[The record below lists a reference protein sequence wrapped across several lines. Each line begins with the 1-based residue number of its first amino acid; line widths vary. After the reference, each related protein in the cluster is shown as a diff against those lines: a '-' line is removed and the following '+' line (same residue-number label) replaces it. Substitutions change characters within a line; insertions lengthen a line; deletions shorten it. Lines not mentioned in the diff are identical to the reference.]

1 MYKPATFIFLTGTLA
16 FSGLWLAERSKNANQ
31 IPVASLTA
39 KPEIDPAS
47 LKLKADLA
55 ALRKQ
60 ASDLTKERDDLVAA
74 LEKAKQVPASA
85 LIGKAQ
91 AAPAAVDSRYNEV
104 ANTMKEMG
112 KQRIEKEYARLFKKL
127 NLSPDEQEKFTNM
140 VMETQMLKMSSG
152 MKMWQEKDE
161 TKRKELKEKMDED
174 LAATEKN
181 TESLLG
187 SRYAVLQDYRDKQG
201 AYSSIDGLNAALTEK
216 SQTSLSDDK
225 AEELASLISSTEK
238 ANPYSIDI
246 EEKGGWRQLSDED
259 RKTIETERSARNDK
273 IVESSGLPADQQE
286 ILKQQLNNG
295 GRRGGFGGG
304 RGGFGGFGG
313 GR

>member
-31 IPVASLTA
+31 VPVANLTS
-39 KPEIDPAS
+39 KPEVDPAS
-47 LKLKADLA
+47 LKLRADLA
-55 ALRKQ
+55 AAKAQ
-60 ASDLTKERDDLVAA
+60 ATALTKERDDLVAA
-74 LEKAKQVPASA
+74 LEKAKKAPVASVVA
-85 LIGKAQ
+85 KTPEI
-91 AAPAAVDSRYNEV
+91 PESSRYNEV

-127 NLSPDEQEKFTNM
+127 NLSPEEQEKFTNM
-140 VMETQMLKMSSG
+140 MMENQMLKMSSG

-161 TKRKELKEKMDED
+161 TRRKELKEKMDAD
-174 LAATEKN
+174 LAASEKDTEA
-181 TESLLG
+181 LLG
-187 SRYAVLQDYRDKQG
+187 SRYAILQDYRDKQG
-201 AYSSIDGLNAALTEK
+201 AYSSIDGLNAALTDK
-216 SQTSLSDDK
+216 SLPGLSDDK
-225 AEELASLISSTEK
+225 AEELATLISSTEK

-259 RKTIETERSARNDK
+259 RKTIETERAARNDK
-273 IVESSGLPADQQE
+273 IVEASGLPKDQQE
-286 ILKQQLNNG
+286 ILKEQLRGG

>member
-31 IPVASLTA
+31 APMANLTS
-39 KPEIDPAS
+39 KPEVDPAS
-47 LKLKADLA
+47 LKLRADLA
-55 ALRKQ
+55 AAKAQ
-60 ASDLTKERDDLVAA
+60 ANALTKERDDLVAA
-74 LEKAKQVPASA
+74 LEKAK
-85 LIGKAQ
+85 KAPV
-91 AAPAAVDSRYNEV
+91 APVVAKTPEIPESSRYNEV

-127 NLSPDEQEKFTNM
+127 NLSPEEQEKFTNM
-140 VMETQMLKMSSG
+140 VMEKQMLKMSSG

-161 TKRKELKEKMDED
+161 TRRKELKEKMDAD
-174 LAATEKN
+174 LAASEKDTEA
-181 TESLLG
+181 LLG

-201 AYSSIDGLNAALTEK
+201 AYNSIDGLNAALTEK

-273 IVESSGLPADQQE
+273 ILESSGLPADQQE

-304 RGGFGGFGG
+304 RGGFGGIGG

>member
-1 MYKPATFIFLTGTLA
+1 MYKPATFIFLAGTLA

-31 IPVASLTA
+31 IPMANLTS
-39 KPEIDPAS
+39 KPEVDPAS

-55 ALRKQ
+55 AAKAQ
-60 ASDLTKERDDLVAA
+60 ATALTKERDDLAAA
-74 LEKAKQVPASA
+74 LEKAKKSPVASV
-85 LIGKAQ
+85 
-91 AAPAAVDSRYNEV
+91 VDKTPELPESSRYNEV

-127 NLSPDEQEKFTNM
+127 NLSPEEQEKFTNM
-140 VMETQMLKMSSG
+140 VMEKQMLKMSSG

-161 TKRKELKEKMDED
+161 TRRKELKEKMDAD
-174 LAATEKN
+174 LAASEKDTEA
-181 TESLLG
+181 LLG

-201 AYSSIDGLNAALTEK
+201 AYNSIDGLNAALTEK

-273 IVESSGLPADQQE
+273 ILESSGLPADQQE

-304 RGGFGGFGG
+304 RGGFGGIGG